1 MRYFITRLI
10 ILATV
15 LLAFTSC
22 NSSTKPQEVAENFL
36 NAYFAAEYEDAAKY
50 CTPELGNDLLEALKD
65 AQALDEAIRA
75 NIQKHTK
82 SYKPQIIKTEQPAKK
97 DSVVINYIVTN
108 INADSLSSAANIKE
122 SRLHIIKTEEGWRV
136 SALK

>member
-1 MRYFITRLI
+1 MRYI
-10 ILATV
+10 IAKLTILGA
-15 LLAFTSC
+15 LLFAFASC
-22 NSSTKPQEVAENFL
+22 NPTAKPQEVAENFL

-50 CTPELGNDLLEALKD
+50 CTPDLGNDLLEALKD
-65 AQALDEAIRA
+65 AQALDDAIRA

-82 SYKPQIIKTEQPAKK
+82 SYKPQIVKTEQPAKK

-108 INADSLSSAANIKE
+108 INSDSLSSAANIKE